1 MSLLVGFSPHQDDHA
16 ALDLACQAGL
26 TFRQPVDAVTVV
38 PQGWPTPVAGHTD
51 REFERWASEEGE
63 ASVAEATSL
72 LARHADVETAAS
84 WRSGRSVPQVL
95 LDSARADSAFAIVVA
110 KTGTDEAAGHRNYS
124 LILVPTDTPARSATR
139 VVVRRPTP
147 SASKS

>member
-1 MSLLVGFSPHQDDHA
+1 MSLLVGFSPTRTTTPRSTWRA
-16 ALDLACQAGL
+16 RRGL

-51 REFERWASEEGE
+51 RESERWASEEGE

-95 LDSARADSAFAIVVA
+95 LDSARADSAFAIVV
-110 KTGTDEAAGHRNYS
+110 GSG
-124 LILVPTDTPARSATR
+124 
-139 VVVRRPTP
+139 P
-147 SASKS
+147 SGRTA